1 MPQPTNDNRK
11 VSRSTSQAETLLTPA
26 QHLVMAQ
33 LALRNAG
40 KPGGP
45 TRERAERMAHNH
57 RVLAAAIAHR
67 QRK

>member
-11 VSRSTSQAETLLTPA
+11 PRPATSRAGTLLTPA
-26 QHLVMAQ
+26 QHLMMAQ
-33 LALRNAG
+33 LVLRSAG

-45 TRERAERMAHNH
+45 TRARAEQMAHNH

-67 QRK
+67 QPK